1 MRRTE
6 QAQGLRLMKFEEV
19 YGRTRSRLLSQAEAA
34 EVLGVSER
42 TFRRWRDRYEAEG
55 AEGLYDRR
63 LGRVSA
69 RRAPVDEVVR
79 VLELF
84 DTRYWDFTAKHFH
97 EKLVAEHDCERSYN
111 WVRLTLQARGRM
123 RAAPRRG
130 AHRRKRP
137 RRALP
142 GMMLHQDGSH
152 HAWVPGRRWDL
163 IVTMDDA
170 TSEIYSAFFVDEEGT
185 MSSFR
190 GVSEVIR
197 ERGLFCSLYAD
208 RASHYWHTP
217 EAGGTVDKDKPTQ
230 VGRALQQLDIELIAA
245 YSPEARGRSERM
257 FRTLQKRL
265 PQELRLAGI
274 TEMAEANRF
283 LRELYLPLH
292 NARFATPAEDKGSAF
307 VPFAGALDDILCVQ
321 QERTVSND
329 NTVRYKRLELQIPAG
344 RHRRHYVKARVR
356 VHEYPDGTMAVFH
369 GPRCLARYHA
379 DGQPIDS
386 QTREAA

>member
-6 QAQGLRLMKFEEV
+6 LLQGLRLMKFEEV
-19 YGRTRSRLLSQAEAA
+19 YGRTCRGALGQAEAA
-34 EVLGVSER
+34 EILGVSER
-42 TFRRWRDRYEAEG
+42 TFRRWRDRYEADG

-69 RRAPVDEVVR
+69 RRAPVDEVMQ

-97 EKLVAEHDCERSYN
+97 EKLVAAHGCTRSYN
-111 WVRLTLQARGRM
+111 WVRLTLQAHGRKQ
-123 RAAPRRG
+123 AAARRG

-142 GMMLHQDGSH
+142 GMMLHQDGSPH
-152 HAWVPGRRWDL
+152 EWVPGQQWDL

-170 TSEIYSAFFVDEEGT
+170 TSEIYSAFFVAEEGT
-185 MSSFR
+185 MSSFQGLR
-190 GVSEVIR
+190 EVIQ

-217 EAGGTVDKDKPTQ
+217 EAGGKVDKDNPTQ
-230 VGRALQQLDIELIAA
+230 VGRALIQFDIALIPA

-257 FRTLQKRL
+257 FGTLQKRL

-274 TEMAEANRF
+274 TDMAKANRF
-283 LRELYLPLH
+283 LKEVYLPQH
-292 NARFATPAEDKGSAF
+292 NARFAVPADADDTAF
-307 VPFAGALDDILCVQ
+307 VAFAGALDEILCIHAD
-321 QERTVSND
+321 RTVGND
-329 NTVRYKRLELQIPAG
+329 NTVRYKRLALQIPPD
-344 RHRRHYVKARVR
+344 RHRHHYVKAKVR
-356 VHEYPDGTMAVFH
+356 VHEYPDGTLAVFH
-369 GPRCLARYHA
+369 GPRCLARYQA
-379 DGQPIDS
+379 DGEPIETP
-386 QTREAA
+386 TRKAA

>member
-6 QAQGLRLMKFEEV
+6 QLQGLRLMKFEEI
-19 YGRTRSRLLSQAEAA
+19 YGRTHRGGLSQAEAA

-42 TFRRWRDRYEAEG
+42 TFRRWRDRYEADG

-69 RRAPVDEVVR
+69 RRAAVDEVTA
-79 VLELF
+79 LLALF

-97 EKLVAEHDCERSYN
+97 EKLVADHACKRSYN
-111 WVRLTLQARGRM
+111 WVRLSLQAHGRT

-142 GMMLHQDGSH
+142 GMMLHQDGSR
-152 HAWVPGRRWDL
+152 HAWVPDQWWDL

-170 TSEIYSAFFVDEEGT
+170 TSEIYSAFFVAEEGT
-185 MSSFR
+185 MSSFQ
-190 GVSEVIR
+190 GVDEVIR

-208 RASHYWHTP
+208 RAGHYWHTP
-217 EAGGTVDKDKPTQ
+217 EAGGTVDKDNPTQ
-230 VGRALQQLDIELIAA
+230 LGRALAQLGIELIPA

-257 FRTLQKRL
+257 FATLQKRL

-274 TEMAEANRF
+274 TDMAQANRF
-283 LRELYLPLH
+283 LKELSLPGH
-292 NARFATPAEDKGSAF
+292 NARFAVPPEAEGTAF

-321 QERTVSND
+321 RERTISND
-329 NTVRYKRLELQIPAG
+329 NTVRYKRLVLAIPPD

-356 VHEYPDGTMAVFH
+356 VHEYPDRTLAVFH
-369 GPRCLARYHA
+369 GPRCLARYQA
-379 DGQPIDS
+379 DGSPINTS
-386 QTREAA
+386 HRQAA

>member
-1 MRRTE
+1 M
-6 QAQGLRLMKFEEV
+6 
-19 YGRTRSRLLSQAEAA
+19 SQAEAA

-123 RAAPRRG
+123 RSAPRRG

-163 IVTMDDA
+163 IVTMDDGGRFNVRSGEA
-170 TSEIYSAFFVDEEGT
+170 TCPPATEGLAT
-185 MSSFR
+185 Y
-190 GVSEVIR
+190 EVR
-197 ERGLFCSLYAD
+197 VEG
-208 RASHYWHTP
+208 
-217 EAGGTVDKDKPTQ
+217 E
-230 VGRALQQLDIELIAA
+230 
-245 YSPEARGRSERM
+245 
-257 FRTLQKRL
+257 
-265 PQELRLAGI
+265 
-274 TEMAEANRF
+274 
-283 LRELYLPLH
+283 
-292 NARFATPAEDKGSAF
+292 
-307 VPFAGALDDILCVQ
+307 DILIGI
-321 QERTVSND
+321 R
-329 NTVRYKRLELQIPAG
+329 A
-344 RHRRHYVKARVR
+344 
-356 VHEYPDGTMAVFH
+356 
-369 GPRCLARYHA
+369 
-379 DGQPIDS
+379 
-386 QTREAA
+386 